1 MAADHLATAMSKR
14 TTIIDCPTE
23 VLTLIAK
30 ALNKDRPLFLGH
42 DLLQLILAHSSFLNA
57 AEVSI
62 KQHHKY
68 IANYT
73 HVVVDATGKPPRIMT
88 SFKSCADLLSAIRR
102 DPCIGPY
109 VRRLEYKAPEHPA
122 MDVGIENTSLTAI
135 FRQTSVQSLHL
146 SGSYGYWRGALP
158 KDIPIQNIKLVDYQG
173 PMNSCPVVSQFDRL
187 ELITH
192 HRFKREHRN
201 ARNPPVSK
209 FRIPGYE
216 EPHCFFDVDR
226 RINVV
231 IKRLGSN
238 KDVLFRSSLCRIPTR
253 RARESE
259 PTRRPKLGQW
269 PPNVVSRSIAYN
281 YLTDFNDRA
290 SSSSRSTSIAD
301 LSEDAD
307 DAELSGSSIN
317 ADVDSI
323 EPASSS
329 KDAELLVELVDF
341 LYGLSNDRYGAEVTG

>member
-1 MAADHLATAMSKR
+1 MSER
-14 TTIIDCPTE
+14 TTVIDCPTE
-23 VLTLIAK
+23 ILTLIAK
-30 ALNKDRPLFLGH
+30 TLNKDSPLYVGH
-42 DLLQLILAHSSFLNA
+42 DLLQLVLAHSSFLNA
-57 AEVSI
+57 AEVLI

-73 HVVVDATGKPPRIMT
+73 HVVVDATGKAPRIMT
-88 SFKSCADLLSAIRR
+88 SFQSCTDLLSAICR

-109 VRRLEYKAPEHPA
+109 VRHLEYKAPGHSA
-122 MDVGIENTSLTAI
+122 IDVGIENTSLTAI

-158 KDIPIQNIKLVDYQG
+158 KDIPIQNITLVDYQG
-173 PMNSCPVVSQFDRL
+173 PMNSCPVDSQFERL

-231 IKRLGSN
+231 ITRLGSN
-238 KDVLFRSSLCRIPTR
+238 KDVLFRSSLYRMPTR
-253 RARESE
+253 RARGSDS
-259 PTRRPKLGQW
+259 TRRPKLGQW
-269 PPNVVSRSIAYN
+269 PPSAASRLITYDH
-281 YLTDFNDRA
+281 LTDFNNRA

-307 DAELSGSSIN
+307 DAELPGSSTN
-317 ADVDSI
+317 AEVDSI
-323 EPASSS
+323 EPASGS
-329 KDAELLVELVDF
+329 KDGELLVDLADF
-341 LYGLSNDRYGAEVTG
+341 LYGPSNDRRELEVTG